1 MDSAFEIPQ
10 LVVHQPARDETEATQ
25 LNELGRLVGTAE
37 PLSDL
42 RDLAPAVREL
52 FPPPAYQVG
61 CGGAHVWLH
70 RAGEAQRL
78 AFIC

>member
-1 MDSAFEIPQ
+1 MSTSLDVPQ

-25 LNELGRLVGTAE
+25 LNRLTQLVEDAE
-37 PLSDL
+37 PLPDL

-52 FPPPAYQVG
+52 FPPPAYLVG
-61 CGGAHVWLH
+61 CGGAHIWLH
-70 RAGEAQRL
+70 RQGEAQRL